1 MNQPDDVDLNEVTK
15 MYQILGLPLEAT
27 KEDMRRARN
36 KLIAKF
42 HPDKHQFDLTNN
54 ESILTER
61 IQTVQAAY
69 LYIMEHYMA
78 IQNALHFLPQQTLTN
93 RIPVNVRSYWVYT
106 SIERISNSDKE
117 A

>member
-1 MNQPDDVDLNEVTK
+1 MNQPEVDLNEVTK
-15 MYQILGLPLEAT
+15 MYQILGLPLDAT

-42 HPDKHQFDLTNN
+42 HPDKHRFDLHYEESMLN
-54 ESILTER
+54 ERMQSI
-61 IQTVQAAY
+61 QAAF
-69 LYIMEHYMA
+69 LYIMEHYSA
-78 IQNALHFLPQQTLTN
+78 IQETLHFLPHHTLTN
-93 RIPVNVRSYWVYT
+93 RIPVAVRSYWVYT